1 METIIDK
8 FDKEAINGLE
18 RVLFEGRIEVVESE
32 YEAKKAVAYLLSQP
46 ILGFD
51 TETKPQFQ
59 KGHSSLVAL
68 LQISS
73 REVCFLFRLNVIGL
87 PKCLLRLLSDEGET
101 IKVGLSWRDD
111 LFGLQR
117 RESFVPGTFI
127 EIQQIAKEM
136 GLKDLSLQKLYANL
150 LGRRI
155 SKAQRLSNWEADIL
169 SKAQKQYAA
178 TDAWACIQLYERM
191 MQLRSSGYLLQ
202 VNPVLDSVRPISF
215 VSEEA
220 IENKSSADKPN
231 PVPQR
236 TRKIRSATKSRKRE
250 SAKDKTKETTDQ
262 NG

>member
-1 METIIDK
+1 METIFDK
-8 FDKEAINGLE
+8 FDKENISGLE
-18 RVLFEGRIEVVESE
+18 RVLFEGRIEVVQSE
-32 YEAKKAVAYLLSQP
+32 YEAEKAVAYLLSQP

-68 LQISS
+68 LQVSS

-87 PKCLLRLLSDEGET
+87 PKCLIQLLSDEGET

-117 RESFVPGTFI
+117 RENFMPGPFI

-150 LGRRI
+150 LGGRI

-169 SKAQKQYAA
+169 SDAQKQYAA

-191 MQLRSSGYLLQ
+191 MQLRSAGYLLQ
-202 VNPVLDSVRPISF
+202 VMPVSDPVKSINFVLEGTTESKTSAEKENP
-215 VSEEA
+215 
-220 IENKSSADKPN
+220 K
-231 PVPQR
+231 PQR
-236 TRKIRSATKSRKRE
+236 TRKSRVSAKSKRTE
-250 SAKDKTKETTDQ
+250 SAKDEMTETTEQ